1 MPYYCLI
8 IIHLWIDCHFLSISY
23 LSIRQRAWPQST
35 AALSSLL
42 HHSWHISR
50 RICGRSSAANR
61 APEICQRHQ
70 HGPWKGH
77 HGAPVYD
84 PLQCLYRSQNVTKC
98 HKMSQTSNPD
108 RHSLTHWLIDSLTHW
123 LIDHTYPIPQMGWE
137 WMRKWRPNV
146 PEVSISKHIQTIQ
159 IRGPHGPSEVQ
170 LGVGHWAC
178 SVIVLSFC
186 RFSSCSPDH
195 DSTSRA
201 SAVELDTSHH
211 DVSHIYIKHHKR
223 LGMTKYALGGYVP
236 RSVHC
241 TCTVPNMPI
250 YLRYTDEHW
259 MALLLASTAI
269 SMYRTTLDLT
279 VRLQG
284 LAIHIVDAGTIQC
297 YCC

>member
-98 HKMSQTSNPD
+98 HKHPTLTD
-108 RHSLTHWLIDSLTHW
+108 THWLIDSLT
-123 LIDHTYPIPQMGWE
+123 IPTPFPKWDENGWE
-137 WMRKWRPNV
+137 NEDQMCQKFPYPN
-146 PEVSISKHIQTIQ
+146 ISKQSKYV
-159 IRGPHGPSEVQ
+159 GPMGLLKFNSEWATEHVQ
-170 LGVGHWAC
+170 WLYSA
-178 SVIVLSFC
+178 FAD
-186 RFSSCSPDH
+186 FSSCSPDH